1 MIREKMYCLYCGTP
15 FIEKMVE
22 RRIRLFCK
30 RCKEPYYEN
39 PVPASCLVV
48 IDNRERVI
56 LVKRSVEPQIGLWCL
71 PGGFIELG
79 ETPEGAALR
88 ELKEE
93 TGLTGRIDRL
103 LGVTSSYSSQ
113 YYTVLLIG
121 YLVKSFTGVLAA
133 GDDASDASCFHPD
146 KLPEIAFH
154 SHKKFIRTYY
164 AEYAP

>member
-1 MIREKMYCLYCGTP
+1 MMRKKMYCLYCGTS

-22 RRIRLFCK
+22 KRVRLFCTN
-30 RCKEPYYEN
+30 CKEPYYEN

-56 LVKRSVEPQIGLWCL
+56 LVKRNVEPQIGLWCL
-71 PGGFIELG
+71 PGGFMELG
-79 ETPEGAALR
+79 ETPEDVALR

-113 YYTVLLIG
+113 YYSVLLIG
-121 YLVKSFTGVLAA
+121 YLVKSFTGILSA
-133 GDDASDASCFHPD
+133 GDDASDVASYHPER
-146 KLPEIAFH
+146 LPDIAFS
-154 SHKKFIRTYY
+154 SHKKFIRAYY
-164 AEYAP
+164 AGNDP